1 MPNPK
6 KRIKSNC
13 TACNNEFEWLP
24 SQSIGKYC
32 SNKCQQN
39 YRYKKI
45 IDGWKAG
52 NDIDTASSAFKVSR
66 HIRRY
71 LFEQAN
77 NKCTLCG
84 WGEINP
90 TTGKSPLEI
99 DHIDGNCMNN
109 RPENLQLI
117 CPNCHSLTPTYRSL
131 NKGNGNKER
140 YKYLKTLLDK
150 N

>member
-6 KRIKSNC
+6 KRVKSIC
-13 TACNNEFEWLP
+13 LSCDAEFEWLP

-32 SNKCQQN
+32 SNKCQQD
-39 YRYKKI
+39 YIYKNVIKE
-45 IDGWKAG
+45 WKVG
-52 NDIDTASSAFKVSR
+52 SDIHTENASFKVSKY
-66 HIRRY
+66 IRRY

-90 TTGKSPLEI
+90 TTKKSPLEI
-99 DHIDGNCMNN
+99 DHIDGNCKNN
-109 RPENLQLI
+109 RPENLRLI

-140 YKYLKTLLDK
+140 YKYLRILLDR

>member
-6 KRIKSNC
+6 KRIKSIC
-13 TACNNEFEWLP
+13 LSCDTEFEFLP
-24 SQSIGKYC
+24 SQTVGRYC
-32 SNKCQQN
+32 SNKCQQD
-39 YRYKKI
+39 YIYKNVI
-45 IDGWKAG
+45 SEWKAG
-52 NDIDTASSAFKVSR
+52 SDIHTKSSAFKVSKY
-66 HIRRY
+66 IRRY

-90 TTGKSPLEI
+90 TTKKSPLEI
-99 DHIDGNCMNN
+99 DHIDGNCKNN
-109 RPENLQLI
+109 RPENLRLI

-140 YKYLKTLLDK
+140 YKYLRALLDR

>member
-6 KRIKSNC
+6 KRVKSIC
-13 TACNNEFEWLP
+13 LSCDAEFDWLP

-32 SNKCQQN
+32 SNKCQQD
-39 YRYKKI
+39 YIYKNVIKE
-45 IDGWKAG
+45 WKVG
-52 NDIDTASSAFKVSR
+52 NDIHTENASFKVSKY
-66 HIRRY
+66 IRRY

-90 TTGKSPLEI
+90 TTKKSPLEI
-99 DHIDGNCMNN
+99 DHIDGNCKNN
-109 RPENLQLI
+109 RPENLRLI

-140 YKYLKTLLDK
+140 YKYLRTLLDR

>member
-6 KRIKSNC
+6 KKIKSIC
-13 TACNNEFEWLP
+13 LACSNEFEYLP

-32 SNKCQQN
+32 SNKCQKDFE
-39 YRYKKI
+39 YKVKI
-45 IDGWKAG
+45 QEWKAG
-52 NDIDTASSAFKVSR
+52 SDIHKKSAAFKVSKYV
-66 HIRRY
+66 RRY
-71 LFEQAN
+71 LFEKAN

-99 DHIDGNCMNN
+99 DHIDGNCKNN

-131 NKGNGNKER
+131 NKGNGNKDR
-140 YKYLKTLLDK
+140 YKYLKTLLDQQ
-150 N
+150 